1 MNTISGSQPRLN
13 VAIVGAGWAGLAAA
27 VELIDHANVT
37 LFEASKVAGGRARG
51 VSGDE
56 FSFLDNGQHLLI
68 GAYHSVFQLLNKIG
82 VNRDE
87 AFLQQPMQWHLHD
100 GIQFR
105 ARKFLP
111 APLNL
116 LTAILGAKGAR
127 LPEKLRLI
135 HQISALTLWHKKHHL
150 PDQSVAHWLTK
161 NRVSHKW
168 QTQFWQPLV
177 WGAMNTPLETASLR
191 VLANVL
197 ADGIWQGRDHSSYC
211 LPKMDLGAMLALPA
225 LNYLRER
232 GLHYFSGYRVNQIQ
246 VNDFN
251 QFIIDEKTFDRVIV
265 AVAPY
270 HVLSVLPENWADA
283 DFQAAMQRIQY
294 HAITTVYLR
303 YNQSVTLPA
312 TMTGFADATTQW
324 LISRQHINGSNEIA
338 AIISVSDLYGA
349 LKPQDWVARVQRDLQ
364 RILPDLPA
372 PIATQ
377 VITEKRATIA
387 ATVNRQPPNA
397 LAFAPRG
404 LILAGDYLSSRYPA
418 TLETA
423 VQSGMDAAKF
433 IVVQN

>member
-1 MNTISGSQPRLN
+1 MN

-37 LFEASKVAGGRARG
+37 LFEASKVAGGRARS
-51 VSGDE
+51 VADDE

-68 GAYHSVFQLLNKIG
+68 GAYHSVFQLIDKIG

-87 AFLQQPMQWHLHD
+87 VFLQQPMQWHLHD

-116 LTAILGAKGAR
+116 LTAILGATGAR

-135 HQISALTLWHKKHHL
+135 HQIGALALWHKKRHL
-150 PDQSVAHWLTK
+150 PDQSVAHWLNK
-161 NRVSHKW
+161 NRVSHQW

-197 ADGIWQGRDHSSYC
+197 ADGIWQGRNHSSYC
-211 LPKMDLGAMLALPA
+211 LPKTDLSTVLALPA
-225 LNYLRER
+225 LHYLRER
-232 GLHYFSGYRVNQIQ
+232 GLHYLPSHRVNQIQ
-246 VNDFN
+246 TTDSQKFSIVG
-251 QFIIDEKTFDRVIV
+251 KLFDRVIV

-270 HVLSVLPENWADA
+270 HVLNVLPENWASA
-283 DFQAAMQRIQY
+283 DFQAAINRIQY

-303 YNQSVTLPA
+303 YHQSVALPA
-312 TMTGFADATTQW
+312 TMTGFANATAQW
-324 LISRQHINGSNEIA
+324 LINRQHINGSNEIA
-338 AIISVSDLYGA
+338 AIISVSDLHGA
-349 LKPQDWVARVQRDLQ
+349 LKPHDWVRRVQHDLQ
-364 RILPDLPA
+364 RILPELPP

-387 ATVNRQPPNA
+387 ASVQRQPPKQFE
-397 LAFAPRG
+397 FAPRG

-423 VQSGMDAAKF
+423 VQSGQNAAKF
-433 IVVQN
+433 VLAKG